1 MELKVVGVVKNF
13 ATNFA
18 NLQKKSPLLQKWSL
32 LEHKA
37 IFIKAINWSWRWK
50 ADWIFFTVEG
60 IFCSASA
67 SWPFCNNTI
76 KSDRTEGFH
85 TLQIGSKD
93 FRFKAVKIRSYKSF
107 IAQITPKFRNVK
119 NFDYNFL
126 VKIFGGMKFWRNL
139 SWKTYIRS
147 GPV

>member
-1 MELKVVGVVKNF
+1 MPQISQ
-13 ATNFA
+13 TC
-18 NLQKKSPLLQKWSL
+18 KKSHCCCKNNLCLNTKRSSSKQSIGAEDEKL
-32 LEHKA
+32 
-37 IFIKAINWSWRWK
+37 IGF
-50 ADWIFFTVEG
+50 FFTVEG

-67 SWPFCNNTI
+67 SWPFCNNSI

-107 IAQITPKFRNVK
+107 IAPITPKFRNVK

-139 SWKTYIRS
+139 S
-147 GPV
+147 